1 MGFTLLPA
9 IDIVG
14 GRVRVTGGMTTVNP
28 PLDPLDAALELQA
41 AGAEWLHLVDLDA
54 AHGRGSNHD
63 LLASIVGALD
73 IDVEV
78 AGGIAD
84 GPTLTNALATGCRR
98 VALSTAALA
107 DASWCAAAI
116 AEHGDRLAVSLDV
129 RMVDGPVATA
139 PHRLAARGEGTD
151 VGELWKTMQ
160 WLETAGCSRFIVTDS
175 GRDGMLRGFDLAFYA
190 AVARA
195 TGVPVIA
202 SGGASALDDLCA
214 LAAESL
220 VTPSLEGAI
229 VGAALHTGRFT
240 LEAALEAIRDRGRA
254 RLQ

>member
-14 GRVRVTGGMTTVNP
+14 GQVRAVGDNGGAP
-28 PLDPLDAALELQA
+28 PHDPLDAALALQA

-54 AHGRGSNHD
+54 ACGRGSNHD
-63 LLASIVGALD
+63 LIASIVGALD

-78 AGGIAD
+78 AGGLVD
-84 GPTLTNALATGCRR
+84 GHTLDAALATGCRR

-107 DASWCAAAI
+107 DRSWCSAAI

-129 RMVDGPVATA
+129 RLVDGPVASA
-139 PHRLAARGEGTD
+139 PHRLAARGDGTD
-151 VGELWKTMQ
+151 VGALWETMA
-160 WLETAGCSRFIVTDS
+160 WLEAEGCGRFIVTDA
-175 GRDGMLRGFDLAFYA
+175 GRDGTLSGFDIEFYS

-195 TGVPVIA
+195 TTVPVIA
-202 SGGASALDDLCA
+202 SGGASTLDDLAA

-220 VTPSLEGAI
+220 ATRNLEGVI

-240 LEAALEAIRDRGRA
+240 LQAALEAVRA
-254 RLQ
+254 RERGLP